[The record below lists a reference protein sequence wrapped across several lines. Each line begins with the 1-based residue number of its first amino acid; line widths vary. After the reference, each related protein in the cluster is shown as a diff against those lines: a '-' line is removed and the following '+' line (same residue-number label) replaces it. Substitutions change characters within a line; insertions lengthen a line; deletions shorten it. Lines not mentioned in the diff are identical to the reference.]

1 MRLGRQAVAAHEAPS
16 KCICWLA
23 TVVQCLHA
31 WRRTCYAAVL
41 HVLPAHMQ
49 MPVLTWHALQGAACV
64 AAGGA
69 DAQPGRI
76 GLCPTLRHERTH
88 VSWPRALLMPCACAR
103 LGAGLRACLVTQCY
117 EGAAPAERQAWLW
130 ERLGASGRSKL
141 AYQAFLGRAPM
152 PV

>member
-1 MRLGRQAVAAHEAPS
+1 MLQV
-16 KCICWLA
+16 
-23 TVVQCLHA
+23 CL
-31 WRRTCYAAVL
+31 RTCRCVRSTGMRCGERLAWP
-41 HVLPAHMQ
+41 PAEESHSQ
-49 MPVLTWHALQGAACV
+49 
-64 AAGGA
+64 
-69 DAQPGRI
+69 DAE